1 MVRAMKVAMPPTAK
15 MATRITH
22 IISVSPAWVPS
33 LEQLVLIFS
42 QKMWIVNACW
52 THQSWTSTLLTD
64 SWLIDWCF
72 VFIIHHFEK
81 VSVFLYPAS
90 HNGYRFHCWRH
101 LSALTLCL
109 NISLYTFLANIEEAE
124 RTDESVIGFI
134 IIRFVITWLT
144 EAKKSQTQEKRWDD
158 VMQEPAEDITAADT
172 APRPKKET

>member
-1 MVRAMKVAMPPTAK
+1 MKVAMPPTAK

-81 VSVFLYPAS
+81 VSVFLYPTS
-90 HNGYRFHCWRH
+90 HNAYRFHCWRH
-101 LSALTLCL
+101 LSELTLCL

-124 RTDESVIGFI
+124 RTEESESSSFK
-134 IIRFVITWLT
+134 T
-144 EAKKSQTQEKRWDD
+144 ETKEYRSMLGKCLIFKDSLIKRARLMKFKFD
-158 VMQEPAEDITAADT
+158 
-172 APRPKKET
+172 

>member
-1 MVRAMKVAMPPTAK
+1 MKVAMPPTAK

-33 LEQLVLIFS
+33 IEQLVLIFS

-81 VSVFLYPAS
+81 VSVFLYPVS
-90 HNGYRFHCWRH
+90 HNGHRFHCWRH
-101 LSALTLCL
+101 FSALTLCL

-124 RTDESVIGFI
+124 RTEESESSSFKTGTKDYRSMLGKCPIFKDS
-134 IIRFVITWLT
+134 L
-144 EAKKSQTQEKRWDD
+144 KRARLMKFKFD
-158 VMQEPAEDITAADT
+158 
-172 APRPKKET
+172 